1 MANNEFQ
8 IDKKME
14 EMIRD
19 DSSILLMGSPN
30 VGKSVFFS
38 RLTNIHVISSNY
50 TGTTVSFMQG
60 DYLINGEKH
69 VLIDVPGT
77 YSLSA
82 TNEAEQIAVEFLDS
96 NPDLVLF
103 VLHAA
108 DLEGSIKLLLEVLKR
123 DIPVVAAINL
133 LDVARR
139 QGREI
144 DIDLLE
150 RELGIPI
157 VPTVAIKGDGFEDLE
172 KTIEKGLTDDY
183 SKQLKVDPAT
193 SISELWEKARDLGKR
208 ATTYQEENLS
218 KVDRFGNA
226 LLKPWPGLL
235 LGAIILILSLGFV
248 VLAGEFLRETFL
260 EPFVEFVIVPI
271 FEKLFGMMNLPTMIH
286 NILIGE
292 FGIFRISFEWIIA
305 LVMPYVLIFQLVFTF
320 LEDSGI
326 LPRLAVLGD
335 SLMSKIGVQGG
346 SLVPIML
353 GFGCTVPAIIST
365 RTATSKKERL
375 VVTIALCFAVP
386 CVSQTGAIISL
397 LGDYSF
403 LLVLGVA
410 VVGFAAFAISS
421 LVASKMI
428 PGNVTPMVLEIPY
441 LLIPERKS
449 FWRKYKI
456 RVRQFMF
463 EAEGPMMIAVV
474 FAALL
479 TETGLINYL
488 SVFLEPVISG
498 WLGLPKEASISLVLG
513 IIRREMSVAPLLS
526 MNLTALQMFV
536 GAVVSLLY
544 IPCLSVLGILA
555 KEFNAR
561 TAIGITLMTVTN
573 ALLVGGIINKIFT
586 LLLNT
591 Y

>member
-1 MANNEFQ
+1 MASREFQ
-8 IDKKME
+8 KDLELE
-14 EMIRD
+14 EMIKKE
-19 DSSILLMGSPN
+19 SSILLMGSPN

-38 RLTNIHVISSNY
+38 RLTNIHVVSSNY

-60 DYLINGEKH
+60 DYYIQGEKH
-69 VLIDVPGT
+69 KLIDVPGT

-133 LDVARR
+133 VDVAKR

-144 DIDLLE
+144 DISLLE
-150 RELGIPI
+150 KELGIPI
-157 VPTVAIKGDGFEDLE
+157 IPTIAIKGEGFDKLE
-172 KTIEKGLTDDY
+172 KTIEKGLEVEN
-183 SKQLKVDPAT
+183 SKQLKVDPRE
-193 SISELWEKARDLGKR
+193 SMDSLWDRARDLTKKV
-208 ATTYQEENLS
+208 TFYKEENLS

-235 LGAIILILSLGFV
+235 LGFIILVLSLGFV
-248 VLAGEFLRETFL
+248 VFAGEILRGNIL
-260 EPFVEFVIVPI
+260 EPLVEDVIVPL
-271 FEKLFGMMNLPTMIH
+271 FERFFGLFNLPETLH

-346 SLVPIML
+346 SLIPVML

-375 VVTIALCFAVP
+375 VVTIALCFSIP
-386 CVSQTGAIISL
+386 CISQTGAIISL

-410 VVGFAAFAISS
+410 LVGFLAFIISS
-421 LVASKMI
+421 LVASKFI
-428 PGNVTPMVLEIPY
+428 PGQVTPMVLEIPY
-441 LLIPERKS
+441 LLIPERTS

-456 RVRQFMF
+456 RVKQFMF
-463 EAEGPMMIAVV
+463 EAQGPMMIAVI

-479 TETGLINYL
+479 TETGLIEYL
-488 SVFLEPVISG
+488 SRFLEPVISG

-526 MNLTALQMFV
+526 LNLTPLQMFV

-573 ALLVGGIINKIFT
+573 ALLVGGLIYHLFS
-586 LLLNT
+586 LFLA
-591 Y
+591 